1 MKIESVDFFYL
12 AMPEIKDIG
21 DGSQDAL
28 LVRVRAGD
36 DEGWGECEASPLVTM
51 AAWNCSMSHSA
62 CKPVSTSVLGQPFND
77 PTDITRV
84 HQLVREQS
92 LDLLQTDH
100 LLSGI
105 DIALWDL
112 MGKKSDAAV
121 YQLLGY
127 DRPYPKLPY
136 ASQLF
141 GDTPQQTLEKAM
153 TVRAKHYRA
162 AKFGWGPYG
171 RGTVEQDRDHVYA
184 AREGL
189 GKDGI
194 LLIDAGTVWQDD
206 VNAAEQRLEALK
218 DCRVTWLE
226 EPFISAALGAYQQL
240 SLKSGAVKLAGGEG
254 CHQAHQAF
262 NMMDYAGLGYIQIDT
277 GRVGGI
283 SSAFQVAQHASNQ
296 NVTYVNHTFTSYLA
310 LSASLQ
316 PYAGL
321 ESHKICEYPVE
332 ATALA
337 REITSNTIVPD
348 QNGMIN
354 LPERPGLGMSIN
366 PETIKRYQ
374 QKVSIQVNNHT
385 IFQSSER

>member
-1 MKIESVDFFYL
+1 
-12 AMPEIKDIG
+12 
-21 DGSQDAL
+21 
-28 LVRVRAGD
+28 
-36 DEGWGECEASPLVTM
+36 
-51 AAWNCSMSHSA
+51 MSHSA
-62 CKPVSTSVLGQPFND
+62 CKPVSASVLGQPLND
-77 PTDITRV
+77 PTDITRI

-112 MGKKSDAAV
+112 MGKKSDAAA

-127 DRPYPKLPY
+127 NHPYPKLPY

-153 TVRAKHYRA
+153 AVRAKHYRA

-189 GKDGI
+189 GSDGI
-194 LLIDAGTVWQDD
+194 LMIDAGTVWLDD
-206 VNAAEQRLEALK
+206 VNAAELRLKALK
-218 DCRVTWLE
+218 ECQVEWLE
-226 EPFISAALGAYQQL
+226 EPFISAALGAYHQL
-240 SLKSGAVKLAGGEG
+240 SLKSGAIKLAGGEG
-254 CHQAHQAF
+254 CRQAHQAF
-262 NMMDYAGLGYIQIDT
+262 NMMDYAGLGYVQIDT

-283 SSAFQVAQHASNQ
+283 SSAFQVAQRAAKQ
-296 NVTYVNHTFTSYLA
+296 NVAYVNHTFTSYLA

-321 ESHKICEYPVE
+321 ESHNICEYPVE
-332 ATALA
+332 ATPLA
-337 REITSNTIVPD
+337 REITSNAIVPD

-354 LPERPGLGMSIN
+354 LPERPGLGLTIN
-366 PETIKRYQ
+366 PEAITCYQ
-374 QKVSIQVNNHT
+374 QKVTIQANNHT